1 MRLLCLWVAAALLSL
16 GAVAPSRAEIYRWV
30 DRSGN
35 TRFSD
40 RIEDVPPEWR
50 KNVEEQIRANAG
62 DDPAPT
68 PAAKKPAPPA
78 ARPAP
83 PATIVPAPA
92 RAPVQPA
99 AGPLAARLPWLAGF
113 GVPTLL
119 AILAGVAFASFLLW
133 GWLLQLATRLCGE
146 EKPSFPRALGIL
158 VVQMLVGIGLGLT
171 EFLLLGAAGVGTSSP
186 AFQGVQGVIGF
197 GANAVVLARMQ
208 QLGIGKAAAIEL
220 VLVAISVGFG
230 IALALGIGM
239 FAGGF
244 GLLHAKG

>member
-16 GAVAPSRAEIYRWV
+16 GAAAPSRAEIYRWV

-62 DDPAPT
+62 DDPAPA
-68 PAAKKPAPPA
+68 PAAQKPAPPA
-78 ARPAP
+78 ARPAL
-83 PATIVPAPA
+83 PAAIAPAPA
-92 RAPVQPA
+92 KAQVQPA
-99 AGPLAARLPWLAGF
+99 HGPLAARLPWLAGF
-113 GVPTLL
+113 GVAALL
-119 AILAGVAFASFLLW
+119 AIFVGVFLASFLLW

-146 EKPSFPRALGIL
+146 ETPSFPRALGIL
-158 VVQMLVGIGLGLT
+158 VVQALVGIGIGLT
-171 EFLLLGAAGVGTSSP
+171 EFLLLGAAGVGTSGP
-186 AFQGVQGVIGF
+186 AIQGMQGLIGF

-208 QLGIGKAAAIEL
+208 QLGLGKAAAIEL
-220 VLVAISVGFG
+220 VLIAISVGIG
-230 IALALGIGM
+230 IAIALAIGM
-239 FAGGF
+239 AAGGF